1 MDLCGWW
8 DSSPSKYPEMVMCLR
23 NFSSD
28 KWPSPINDYFMG
40 ISPCVRHTVWCAG
53 QRWRTWACG
62 PLGFGCSF
70 HLISAYAGFQKISQ
84 HMSTC
89 DMALVRV
96 LPDGS
101 TVVSGMKPWCL
112 GIEATLLPHSA
123 TILVHCPFNCG
134 HSAVYPFAA
143 IQSASNFPWSNWHM
157 MTWGGSRYLVP
168 RPPKMRTRL
177 TYLHFFPHLD
187 HSKSTRRSQM
197 YTWESHFSKHIGARR
212 PRITYLSIA
221 TFGGVGNEQCSDQNQ
236 PPGVPAVHLRGKTYT
251 PNSRSSRKRYSYGIS
266 NGLCKQR

>member
-8 DSSPSKYPEMVMCLR
+8 DASPGKYPEMVMRL
-23 NFSSD
+23 NIFSSD
-28 KWPSPINDYFMG
+28 TPWKFNIAPEGWWLQDYFPIGKVPFWGGYVKLREGKWPSPINDYFMG

-123 TILVHCPFNCG
+123 TILD
-134 HSAVYPFAA
+134 S
-143 IQSASNFPWSNWHM
+143 
-157 MTWGGSRYLVP
+157 
-168 RPPKMRTRL
+168 
-177 TYLHFFPHLD
+177 
-187 HSKSTRRSQM
+187 
-197 YTWESHFSKHIGARR
+197 
-212 PRITYLSIA
+212 LS
-221 TFGGVGNEQCSDQNQ
+221 F
-236 PPGVPAVHLRGKTYT
+236 
-251 PNSRSSRKRYSYGIS
+251 
-266 NGLCKQR
+266 